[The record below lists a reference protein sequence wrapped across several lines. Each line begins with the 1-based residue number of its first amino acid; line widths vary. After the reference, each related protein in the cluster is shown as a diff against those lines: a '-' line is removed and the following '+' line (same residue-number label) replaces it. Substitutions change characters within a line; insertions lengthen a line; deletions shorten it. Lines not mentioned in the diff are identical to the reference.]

1 MFLYNCYSGQKEFT
15 FHGVLLPGVTLLP
28 LLLLLLQNFL
38 GCGMGGYVEINR
50 GYHSLFLTHR
60 DSSSYSSDKKQKEYP
75 SVLYFHTNVEFGA
88 AFKSRLEILRE
99 KNGKSPPVQ
108 WYFEL
113 FFFSSGKWQAIYF
126 KEYLDKLLV
135 AFSRTGRMKCL
146 LLIKWN
152 RNTFPSFSIFLGNL

>member
-1 MFLYNCYSGQKEFT
+1 MLKATGTTLMFLYNCYSGQKEFT

-38 GCGMGGYVEINR
+38 GCGMGGYGEINR
-50 GYHSLFLTHR
+50 GYHSLFLTNR

-99 KNGKSPPVQ
+99 KTGNHHQFNETLSC
-108 WYFEL
+108 
-113 FFFSSGKWQAIYF
+113 FSSP
-126 KEYLDKLLV
+126 V
-135 AFSRTGRMKCL
+135 VSGRQFILKS
-146 LLIKWN
+146 
-152 RNTFPSFSIFLGNL
+152 T